1 MGAAQRATQ
10 KTSTSLKDLLRK
22 CEEVS
27 RSSTRPLESSTLEAK
42 LKRYSWRLTSL
53 KDEAMKVEEA
63 EGASLNKARLD
74 KASDVLSKASARL
87 LKLSEMVDKACFEV
101 KAFMMEGLQVVEESR
116 KREERKA

>member
-1 MGAAQRATQ
+1 
-10 KTSTSLKDLLRK
+10 
-22 CEEVS
+22 
-27 RSSTRPLESSTLEAK
+27 LEAK